1 MLDCTHNASAR
12 QLTCRFSGDLNSAT
26 CADLAKELDAR
37 LRAISGGVRL
47 PESFKIVFDLEK
59 VNFLSSVFIRIVL
72 TTAKKVKQGNFGM
85 VKANP
90 FVKELVRTSGLEQLL
105 QDSSSNIECTM
116 HETRVFP
123 VPPGFAA
130 AARVKSPDAYHAMYR
145 ASVDNPDAFWAEQ
158 AQQHLVWNKPWTTVC
173 EWNLPN
179 AKWFSGGQ
187 LNASVNCLDKHLDT
201 PLADKIALIWEGEP
215 YAPER
220 PGEER
225 VLTYR
230 QLHGEVCRFANVLKR
245 NGLGK
250 GDRAIIYMPMIPE
263 AVVAMLACARIG
275 AIHSVVFGGFSAQSV
290 ADRTR
295 DCGAKVVITADAGF
309 RRGASVPLKQ
319 SVDDALA
326 LKDAQGNLLGATVQ
340 KTIVFRRAG
349 GEVPMKNGRDVWWHQ
364 ELEQVAA
371 HCPAEPME
379 SEDVLFILYTSGSTG
394 KPKGIF
400 HSTAGYLLGA
410 KLSHQNI
417 FDLQDTD
424 IFWCTADI
432 GWITGHSYV
441 VYGPLANGA
450 TIFMYEGAPNF
461 PAKDRY
467 WEMIARRKIT
477 IFYTAPTAIRAFMQ
491 WGDEWPKKHDLSSLR
506 LLGTVGEPINPQ
518 AWIWYHENIGGKHC
532 PIVDTW
538 WQTETGSI
546 MISTFPGAVSAKP
559 GSAGLPLPGIHPE
572 ILDDGGNPVP
582 RNAGGKLVIRR
593 PWPSMLRGVWGDPER
608 FAWTY
613 WKDLPGNY
621 LTGDGAR
628 QDADGYFWIV
638 GRIDDV
644 LNVSGHRIGTAEVES
659 SLVGHPAVA
668 EAAVVGRPDDIKG
681 FALVVFVTLRAGM
694 QSSPALR
701 DELRKH
707 VGTELGAVAKPD
719 EIRFTQGLPK
729 TRSGKIMRRLLKQV
743 AAGTEVSGDMT
754 TLEDFNVLAQLSE
767 EEE

>member
-1 MLDCTHNASAR
+1 ML
-12 QLTCRFSGDLNSAT
+12 
-26 CADLAKELDAR
+26 
-37 LRAISGGVRL
+37 
-47 PESFKIVFDLEK
+47 
-59 VNFLSSVFIRIVL
+59 
-72 TTAKKVKQGNFGM
+72 M
-85 VKANP
+85 
-90 FVKELVRTSGLEQLL
+90 
-105 QDSSSNIECTM
+105 DSTSNIECSL

-123 VPPGFAA
+123 VPPAFASSA
-130 AARVKSPDAYHAMYR
+130 LVNSPDAYQALYR
-145 ASVDNPDAFWAEQ
+145 ASMDNPDAFWSEQ
-158 AQQHLVWNKPWTTVC
+158 AQQHLVWAKPWNAVC

-187 LNASVNCLDKHLDT
+187 LNASVNCLDKHLNT
-201 PLADKIALIWEGEP
+201 PVANKAALIWEGEP
-215 YAPER
+215 YSPGR

-230 QLHGEVCRFANVLKR
+230 QLHREVCRFANVLKR
-245 NGLGK
+245 NGVGK

-275 AIHSVVFGGFSAQSV
+275 AIHSVVFGGFSAQAV
-290 ADRTR
+290 AERIK
-295 DCGAKVVITADAGF
+295 DCEAKIVITADSGY
-309 RRGASVPLKQ
+309 RRGAIVQLKQ
-319 SVDDALA
+319 SVDEALA
-326 LKDAQGNLLGATVQ
+326 LKDVQGCALGASV
-340 KTIVFRRAG
+340 KKVIVARRAG
-349 GEVPMKNGRDVWWHQ
+349 NDITMESGRDVWWHS
-364 ELEQVAA
+364 ELDHVDAN
-371 HCPAEPME
+371 CPPESMD

-400 HSTAGYLLGA
+400 HSTAGYLLGV
-410 KLSHQNI
+410 KMSHQNI
-417 FDLQDTD
+417 FDVRDTD

-450 TIFMYEGAPNF
+450 TVFLYEGAPNF
-461 PAKDRY
+461 PDKDRY
-467 WEMIARRKIT
+467 WKMIAKYGIT

-518 AWIWYHENIGGKHC
+518 AWIWYHEHIGGKLC

-559 GSAGLPLPGIHPE
+559 GSAGLPLPGVHPE
-572 ILDDGGNPVP
+572 ILDDQGKPVP
-582 RNAGGKLVIRR
+582 CNAGGKLVIRR

-608 FAWTY
+608 FTWTY
-613 WKDLPGNY
+613 WKDVPGSY

-659 SLVGHPAVA
+659 ALVSHPAVA

-681 FALVVFVTLRAGM
+681 FALVVFVTLRSGM

-707 VGTELGAVAKPD
+707 VGNELGAVAKPD
-719 EIRFTQGLPK
+719 EIRFTQSLPK

-743 AAGTEVSGDMT
+743 ASGTEVTGDMT
-754 TLEDFNVLAQLSE
+754 TLEDFNVLARLSGE
-767 EEE
+767 EE